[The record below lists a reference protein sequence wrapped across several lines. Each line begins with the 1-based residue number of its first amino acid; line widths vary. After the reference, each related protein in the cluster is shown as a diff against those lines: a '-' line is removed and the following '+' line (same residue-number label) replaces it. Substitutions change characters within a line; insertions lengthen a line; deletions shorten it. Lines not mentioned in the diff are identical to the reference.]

1 MLRKLKISGL
11 LIVTAFCFL
20 SCNTTAQNKK
30 NKISE
35 IQSVTLTNT
44 YGRGGTTTI
53 KATKDSLISE
63 NNSIASKEI
72 PTFKRKITGEEWNL
86 ILNSINLDKIKL
98 TKSGKSQG
106 YYDGPD
112 EIFEISTKDK
122 KYTLTNAS
130 DSTNYKQLKNL
141 KVLLRN
147 MVSQNK

>member
-1 MLRKLKISGL
+1 MLKVIKIGGL
-11 LIVTAFCFL
+11 VSLLMFFL
-20 SCNTTAQNKK
+20 TSCNTTTQNKK
-30 NKISE
+30 NETSD

-44 YGRGGTTTI
+44 FGRGGTTMI

-72 PTFKRKITGEEWNL
+72 PTFKRKITAKEWDL
-86 ILNSINLDKIKL
+86 ILSNINIDKIKL
-98 TKSGKSQG
+98 TNSGKSQG

-130 DSTNYKQLKNL
+130 DATNYKQLKNL
-141 KVLLRN
+141 KDLLRK